1 MTGVRGSH
9 AGFSVGFC
17 GCPGVVKSGWPWYAP
32 WVWSICMSVTQVGS
46 LPPDVLGLFCKW
58 EQCLLVSSHEEPGQF
73 GRSVWRLSS
82 VTGYGLSYLL
92 EDPWVK
98 LVRASCLVRFKAC
111 QQFQDSFYGYGKLIY
126 FLWPFEVQ
134 GISWARVS
142 PQYIQAVMLKW
153 SGGWSTGTV
162 GWLSASER
170 GHDLEGWPAMNT
182 KCLVPL
188 PFLPDLILWS
198 TENRSHGSPVLV
210 PPETQ

>member
-1 MTGVRGSH
+1 MPSGSKPL
-9 AGFSVGFC
+9 SE
-17 GCPGVVKSGWPWYAP
+17 PMLTQ
-32 WVWSICMSVTQVGS
+32 ICVAICRYQGTMLRLQMAFMYLCVCSMKTSDFKCNIKNDIFTLISTIVFLKVSALCYQV
-46 LPPDVLGLFCKW
+46 
-58 EQCLLVSSHEEPGQF
+58 Q
-73 GRSVWRLSS
+73 
-82 VTGYGLSYLL
+82 L
-92 EDPWVK
+92 ETW
-98 LVRASCLVRFKAC
+98 
-111 QQFQDSFYGYGKLIY
+111 II
-126 FLWPFEVQ
+126 E
-134 GISWARVS
+134 
-142 PQYIQAVMLKW
+142 LKW